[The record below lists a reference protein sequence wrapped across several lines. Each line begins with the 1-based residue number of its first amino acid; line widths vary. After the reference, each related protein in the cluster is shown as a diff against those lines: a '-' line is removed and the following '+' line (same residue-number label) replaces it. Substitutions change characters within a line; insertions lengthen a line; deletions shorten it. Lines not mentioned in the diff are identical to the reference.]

1 MCGKSHDIE
10 DCTLRNMFWVLPKKY
25 QGCTMQTIA
34 PTEKFVRFVAASTN
48 NIAWV
53 GFEER

>member
-10 DCTLRNMFWVLPKKY
+10 DCTLKNVFWVLPKKY

-34 PTEKFVRFVAASTN
+34 PTEKFVRFVAASTD